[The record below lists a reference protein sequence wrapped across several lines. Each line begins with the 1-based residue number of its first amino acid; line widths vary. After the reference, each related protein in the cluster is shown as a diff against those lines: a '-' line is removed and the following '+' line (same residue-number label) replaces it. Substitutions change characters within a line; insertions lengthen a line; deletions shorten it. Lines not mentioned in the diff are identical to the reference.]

1 MKSIIMY
8 KLSVIFLFT
17 SVLCASVVDI
27 DFADA
32 FEHNHSNIGDSL
44 AEALFREEEGQDFSS
59 LFDDL
64 DDDGFMGIDTTY
76 AWSNHRINSG
86 RFDYRTLG
94 PQDTIRIVLA
104 DSSQNRHFVHPFNN
118 RVTSRFGP
126 RRYMWHYGTDVK
138 LNTGDTVKCAMD
150 GIVRVIQFDR
160 RGYGNVVVVRHH
172 NGLETLYGHLFRVKV
187 EVNQAIKAGDM
198 VGLGGNTGRSTG
210 AHLHFE
216 FRYFGEPF
224 NPEYIMDFENYR
236 LRGDTLVLT
245 RDNFEYLTVQR
256 QRVIH
261 TVRRGENLGSIAR
274 RYGTNVNALCRM
286 NGITPRTTL
295 SVGRR
300 LVVREARNVEQEKT
314 LQLPDSGQAGAGI
327 EQHIEQARN
336 SGELHVKQAGVNSE
350 QNIEKASIDIENAG
364 GPIE

>member
-1 MKSIIMY
+1 MKSISIY
-8 KLSVIFLFT
+8 TLFII
-17 SVLCASVVDI
+17 SLFALALRASVADI

-32 FEHNHSNIGDSL
+32 FEHNHSSIGDSL

-64 DDDGFMGIDTTY
+64 TNDDFMGIDTTY

-94 PQDTIRIVLA
+94 PNDTVKIVIA
-104 DSSQNRHFVHPFNN
+104 DSSLNRHFVHPINE

-126 RRYMWHYGTDVK
+126 RRYMWHYGIDLR
-138 LNTGDTVKCAMD
+138 LNTGDPILCAMD

-172 NGLETLYGHLFRVKV
+172 SGLETLYGHLSRVTV
-187 EVNQAIKAGDM
+187 EVNQQIRAGDI

-210 AHLHFE
+210 PHLHFE
-216 FRYFGEPF
+216 IRYFGEPF
-224 NPEYIMDFENYR
+224 NPEYIMDFENFR
-236 LRGDTLVLT
+236 LRSDTLVLT

-274 RYGTNVNALCRM
+274 RYGTTVNALCRM

-295 SVGRR
+295 RVGRR
-300 LVVREARNVEQEKT
+300 LVVRTDRTVDPRENF
-314 LQLPDSGQAGAGI
+314 LQISDTGQVSGG
-327 EQHIEQARN
+327 EQHAEPPEDDDEQDIELT
-336 SGELHVKQAGVNSE
+336 EAGDE
-350 QNIEKASIDIENAG
+350 RHIEKASVGSESTGN
-364 GPIE
+364 